1 MYKTLNDVES
11 VIALSKP
18 IEVIDLFIASYLQG
32 LAYEAW
38 KVDKDLEAA
47 EEVIV
52 GKDEEDND
60 IIETRLV
67 HVYEEIDVDIDAWKK
82 ENYCIL
88 RKAFYPQMTDYMDAV
103 VKGNAEAQKAYI
115 DGCLA
120 VKDRF
125 PK

>member
-18 IEVIDLFIASYLQG
+18 IEVIDLFVASYLQG

-38 KVDKDLEAA
+38 KVDKDLEAT

-52 GKDEEDND
+52 CKDEEDND

-67 HVYEEIDVDIDAWKK
+67 HVYEEVEVDVEAWKK
-82 ENYCIL
+82 ENYGIL
-88 RKAFYPQMTDYMDAV
+88 RKAFYPQMTDYLDAV
-103 VKGNAEAQKAYI
+103 VKGDEEAQQAYI
-115 DGCLA
+115 QACLA